1 MAKVS
6 NKVNKFGNKMKDKIS
21 TKINKA
27 KKWFGKQSPFVKVL
41 IKLVLIILAVLAII
55 AVIYYVIWPVLA
67 NIALGGAGNAIAGVF
82 KLVGA
87 GKTFHATYKQGK
99 KSWESGEGWGKFFL
113 LLIGSIFAVITI
125 AGMAVQGRQMLNAR
139 SEKAAAAKLQQT
151 QKQTNQNKS
160 DVKQQTAKDSKS
172 VDRLSRAQRRQ
183 VQQAQLFDDHARL
196 EKAGITKMQFKGNT
210 LMPEK
215 GESASEYAQRF
226 AKFKEAVGQKYG
238 GKQIH
243 SYLSKE
249 GFKSARFASEMG
261 KAMGN
266 KEAPLP
272 VLTDAQAEALK
283 TPLPQPQF
291 EFDQDEFA
299 F

>member
-67 NIALGGAGNAIAGVF
+67 NIALGGAGNAIAGIF

-125 AGMAVQGRQMLNAR
+125 AGMAVQGR
-139 SEKAAAAKLQQT
+139 
-151 QKQTNQNKS
+151 
-160 DVKQQTAKDSKS
+160 
-172 VDRLSRAQRRQ
+172 
-183 VQQAQLFDDHARL
+183 
-196 EKAGITKMQFKGNT
+196 
-210 LMPEK
+210 
-215 GESASEYAQRF
+215 
-226 AKFKEAVGQKYG
+226 
-238 GKQIH
+238 
-243 SYLSKE
+243 
-249 GFKSARFASEMG
+249 
-261 KAMGN
+261 
-266 KEAPLP
+266 
-272 VLTDAQAEALK
+272 
-283 TPLPQPQF
+283 
-291 EFDQDEFA
+291 
-299 F
+299 